1 MKKCLA
7 ILAILAIGLTLP
19 SCSKDNG
26 QTPTLETEGTTTQG
40 TSGTTSPSGGPA
52 DTTDTMENTSSSAL
66 DTTASTKTT
75 SKTDSTSKN
84 TTTDPITSPTASAT
98 ETPTEPSAA
107 PPPVTEPE
115 PKMNVLVIGDSNTEY
130 GHITGQLEE
139 ILEGN
144 SGQYANGYRPLS
156 ANFLCGFRNG
166 VYIKN
171 DGKWTRHDM
180 TDSNPPATASP
191 CGIWISTE
199 TAGAATSVRF
209 KGTGADFFYLKQPG
223 GGVFTIEADGC
234 ETIRVDTSSDRLETG
249 KASLRG
255 MEAGKTNTVKLVA
268 QSGKVTLQGFVQKG
282 NECMEG
288 VVHNWGNAAANS
300 KQFAAIDETLF
311 KTALKELDPDYVVI
325 LLGTNDGFAAS
336 AEVRY
341 LSTIVQ
347 RVQSALPDAH
357 ILLTSTFDV
366 DLPIPRQSMA
376 TYLTDG
382 YPVVA
387 RNTGCA
393 YWNMHDWFGP
403 FDASRMLDACHCND
417 AGGRAIAEEMLKQ
430 LRALG

>member
-1 MKKCLA
+1 
-7 ILAILAIGLTLP
+7 
-19 SCSKDNG
+19 
-26 QTPTLETEGTTTQG
+26 
-40 TSGTTSPSGGPA
+40 
-52 DTTDTMENTSSSAL
+52 
-66 DTTASTKTT
+66 
-75 SKTDSTSKN
+75 
-84 TTTDPITSPTASAT
+84 
-98 ETPTEPSAA
+98 
-107 PPPVTEPE
+107 
-115 PKMNVLVIGDSNTEY
+115 
-130 GHITGQLEE
+130 
-139 ILEGN
+139 
-144 SGQYANGYRPLS
+144 
-156 ANFLCGFRNG
+156 
-166 VYIKN
+166 
-171 DGKWTRHDM
+171 M

-341 LSTIVQ
+341 LSTLVQ

>member
-7 ILAILAIGLTLP
+7 LLAVFTITLTFS
-19 SCSKDNG
+19 SCSKDSG
-26 QTPTLETEGTTTQG
+26 GTLSQEAGGTITQDGTQTTATSGGTADTSGIVPSSTSDTAADP
-40 TSGTTSPSGGPA
+40 TSGTI
-52 DTTDTMENTSSSAL
+52 SSTEKP
-66 DTTASTKTT
+66 TTATTIST
-75 SKTDSTSKN
+75 TDSTAAP
-84 TTTDPITSPTASAT
+84 TAAPTTSPPVS
-98 ETPTEPSAA
+98 ETGSD
-107 PPPVTEPE
+107 
-115 PKMNVLVIGDSNTEY
+115 MNVLVIGDSNTEY

-144 SGQYANGYRPLS
+144 SGRFANGYRPLS

-209 KGTGADFFYLKQPG
+209 KGTGADFYYLKQPG
-223 GGVFTIEADGC
+223 GGVFTIETDGC
-234 ETIRVDTSSDRLETG
+234 ETIRVDTAGDTLTSA
-249 KASLRG
+249 KVSLRG
-255 MEAGKTNTVKLVA
+255 MASGKTNTVKLIA

-282 NECMEG
+282 NECKEG

-325 LLGTNDGFAAS
+325 LLGTNDAFPAS
-336 AEVRY
+336 TEVRY

-347 RVQSALPDAH
+347 RVQSALPNARL
-357 ILLTSTFDV
+357 LLTSTFDV

-430 LRALG
+430 LRMLG

>member
-1 MKKCLA
+1 MKKYLA
-7 ILAILAIGLTLP
+7 LLLILAIGLTFP
-19 SCSKDNG
+19 SCSKDQG
-26 QTPTLETEGTTTQG
+26 QSPTSETEGTTTL
-40 TSGTTSPSGGPA
+40 GTTAPSGESAG
-52 DTTDTMENTSSSAL
+52 TTDTTESTSSSAAE
-66 DTTASTKTT
+66 TTASTKPT
-75 SKTDSTSKN
+75 SKTDSTSQN
-84 TTTDPITSPTASAT
+84 TTTDPIAPTASAT
-98 ETPTEPSAA
+98 EPPTEPSTS
-107 PPPVTEPE
+107 PPIVTEPE
-115 PKMNVLVIGDSNTEY
+115 PKMNVLIIGDSNTEY

-139 ILEGN
+139 ILEGR

-209 KGTGADFFYLKQPG
+209 KGTGADFYYLKQPG
-223 GGVFTIEADGC
+223 GGVFTIEAEGC
-234 ETIRVDTSSDRLETG
+234 ETIRVDTSSDKPETG

-255 MEAGKTNTVKLVA
+255 MASGKTNTVKLVA
-268 QSGKVTLQGFVQKG
+268 QGGKVTLQGFVQKG

-300 KQFAAIDETLF
+300 KQFADIDETLF

-325 LLGTNDGFAAS
+325 LLGTNDGFSAS

-347 RVQSALPDAH
+347 RVQSALPNARL
-357 ILLTSTFDV
+357 LLTSTFDV

-376 TYLTDG
+376 AYLTDG

-430 LRALG
+430 LRMLG